1 MRDIFRAI
9 ATLIIWGAAAGIS
22 VTSLVMSEAAAVWI
36 VLISLIAAASA
47 TAKVWHEASELPAA
61 AVNVEQAYGKA
72 KRTEADAVNRL
83 GMMLDMFD
91 EDERREIKDRL
102 REKILREASYGG
114 DGELPADAESL
125 ESLLATQRRRR

>member
-22 VTSLVMSEAAAVWI
+22 VTSLVMAETSAVFI

-47 TAKVWHEASELPAA
+47 TSKVWHEASEQPAA
-61 AVNVEQAYGKA
+61 INVEQNYGKA
-72 KRTEADAVNRL
+72 KRTEADAINRL
-83 GMMLDMFD
+83 SMMLDMFD

-102 REKILREASYGG
+102 REKILREASTGG

>member
-22 VTSLVMSEAAAVWI
+22 VTSLVMAETSAVWI
-36 VLISLIAAASA
+36 VLISLIAAAAA
-47 TAKVWHEASELPAA
+47 TSKVWHDGSDQPAA
-61 AVNVEQAYGKA
+61 AFNVEQTYGKA
-72 KRTEADAVNRL
+72 KRTEADAINRL
-83 GMMLDMFD
+83 SMMLDMFD

-102 REKILREASYGG
+102 REKILREASTGG